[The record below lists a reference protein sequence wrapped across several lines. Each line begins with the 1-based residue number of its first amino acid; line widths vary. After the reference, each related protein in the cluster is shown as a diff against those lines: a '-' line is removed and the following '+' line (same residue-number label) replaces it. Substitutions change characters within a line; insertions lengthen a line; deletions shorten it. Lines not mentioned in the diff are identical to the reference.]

1 MVRVQQW
8 AEIRRMHEV
17 EGLSIRAINR
27 RTGVHRKTITRAL
40 ESPEPPRYSRAGSK
54 LDPFKSA
61 PAGMSRP
68 ATRRNVSAVGSRS
81 VHRCHSRRASSPVA

>member
-17 EGLSIRAINR
+17 EGLSIRAIKR

-40 ESPEPPRYSRAGSK
+40 GSPEPPRYSRAPTGSK
-54 LDPFKSA
+54 LDPF
-61 PAGMSRP
+61 
-68 ATRRNVSAVGSRS
+68 
-81 VHRCHSRRASSPVA
+81 